1 MTLYGSLIV
10 YSTEAFSEHYSQT
23 RASLRPY
30 ILMAT
35 FTMKVYWNIENI
47 DVILLCRFLFT
58 VNRDE
63 DNARESFDSKSFNVL
78 RDIIINQLRCY
89 DFYLMWS
96 SWGLCFPL
104 NTISQ

>member
-10 YSTEAFSEHYSQT
+10 YSTEALSEHYSQT
-23 RASLRPY
+23 RSSLRLY

-35 FTMKVYWNIENI
+35 FTMKVYWSIENI
-47 DVILLCRFLFT
+47 DVILLCRVLFT

-63 DNARESFDSKSFNVL
+63 DIARELFDSKSFSVL
-78 RDIIINQLRCY
+78 RDIIIHQFRCY

-96 SWGLCFPL
+96 S
-104 NTISQ
+104 

>member
-10 YSTEAFSEHYSQT
+10 YSTEAFSEHCFQT

-35 FTMKVYWNIENI
+35 FTMKVYWNIEII

-63 DNARESFDSKSFNVL
+63 DIARESLD
-78 RDIIINQLRCY
+78 
-89 DFYLMWS
+89 
-96 SWGLCFPL
+96 
-104 NTISQ
+104 